1 MKTIHI
7 IKLSIQAALLVTSL
21 ILCASAAA
29 LSMRSPP
36 RAYRL
41 SLNLAAIAL
50 AITMMGAW
58 APDPPFWPRMG
69 FAWQFDNGWHIAF
82 DFRWFFVQPL
92 LLAARL
98 VCWSLGGIE
107 HLRVPLNYSTE
118 LTRARR
124 SDQSAFV
131 SPWRLARAVHPDRSE
146 ELQQ

>member
-1 MKTIHI
+1 MPRLQRVCVLIVSVAARVSTVVKRHPKMKTIHI
-7 IKLSIQAALLVTSL
+7 IKLSIQAALLLTSL

-41 SLNLAAIAL
+41 SLSLAAMAL

-58 APDPPFWPRMG
+58 APDPPLWPRMG

-92 LLAARL
+92 LLAVATCVL
-98 VCWSLGGIE
+98 V
-107 HLRVPLNYSTE
+107 T
-118 LTRARR
+118 
-124 SDQSAFV
+124 
-131 SPWRLARAVHPDRSE
+131 WRHRISHHAA
-146 ELQQ
+146 

>member
-1 MKTIHI
+1 MGKRHPKMKTIHI
-7 IKLSIQAALLVTSL
+7 LKLSIQAALLLTSL

-41 SLNLAAIAL
+41 SLSLAAMAL

-58 APDPPFWPRMG
+58 APDPPLWPRMG

-92 LLAARL
+92 LLAVATCVL
-98 VCWSLGGIE
+98 V
-107 HLRVPLNYSTE
+107 T
-118 LTRARR
+118 
-124 SDQSAFV
+124 
-131 SPWRLARAVHPDRSE
+131 WRHRISHHAA
-146 ELQQ
+146 